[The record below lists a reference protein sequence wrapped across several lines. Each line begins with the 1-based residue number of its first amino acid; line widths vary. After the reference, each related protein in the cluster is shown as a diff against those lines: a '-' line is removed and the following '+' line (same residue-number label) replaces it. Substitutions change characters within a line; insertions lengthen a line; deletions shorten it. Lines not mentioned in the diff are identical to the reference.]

1 MCTINIEYLNYQ
13 DTLFKTA
20 LDKEIT
26 RLKSFDSK
34 SLPWSSYHSNN
45 LTCNNSDCVP
55 GRHSLMPL
63 INEKVNT
70 LKSPYHCMAIIKK
83 TINVT
88 NKGQVL
94 IDTSDQPVCAILK
107 EVRIHYPPEF
117 RPEKHICA
125 LGDLHRKHSGLL
137 VHDNLTKGSVLDTL
151 FLHSKVSTDGTS
163 AVMNVNET
171 KRSQYCLQVSVVAIH
186 TLYRC

>member
-70 LKSPYHCMAIIKK
+70 LKSQYHCMRTIKK
-83 TINVT
+83 TINFT
-88 NKGQVL
+88 NKGQVP
-94 IDTSDQPVCAILK
+94 IDTSDQPVYAISK
-107 EVRIHYPPEF
+107 EVQICYPLEFGPE
-117 RPEKHICA
+117 
-125 LGDLHRKHSGLL
+125 
-137 VHDNLTKGSVLDTL
+137 
-151 FLHSKVSTDGTS
+151 
-163 AVMNVNET
+163 
-171 KRSQYCLQVSVVAIH
+171 
-186 TLYRC
+186 